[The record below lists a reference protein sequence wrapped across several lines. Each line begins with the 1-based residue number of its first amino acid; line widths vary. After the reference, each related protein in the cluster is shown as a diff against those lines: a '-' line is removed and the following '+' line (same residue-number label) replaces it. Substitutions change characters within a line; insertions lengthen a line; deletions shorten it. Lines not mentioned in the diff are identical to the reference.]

1 MEWRRTKMTKKTIIV
16 VCILFL
22 ITSVPFGV
30 SEKINDKAFSTT
42 YNDTDVPIWTIGD
55 SWTYDAEFIGSYSST
70 NFNIA
75 LHDLLFQVEDETSVG
90 YSLSFVADVTGELN
104 VEDADVSGTFRD
116 TTIEGNMVI
125 KQSNLGI
132 KSIDVTFEGKLLV
145 ELIPIPLVIGFTATF
160 DPAFSSLAFPLN
172 VGKQWSIP
180 HSDVTIQG
188 SLSLL
193 GLIEIPLDSTDW
205 VGGGNSECISSESI
219 TVEAGTYEAYKIH
232 STLDISEQYYAQAA
246 GNIIKA
252 LGEGYY
258 LDSIDIELKSTT
270 YSGGQ
275 PGAPNKPSKPSGST
289 SGKPDES
296 YEYSSST
303 TDNED
308 DQLHYLFDWGDG
320 TDSGWL
326 GPKNSG
332 ETCKAS
338 HKWNSQGSYQVK
350 VKAKDTEEHV
360 SIWSDSL
367 TVSISKSRSTGF
379 YLIRFLENLI
389 EKFPRIA
396 RFLEYP
402 LFEKLLNLQ

>member
-1 MEWRRTKMTKKTIIV
+1 MTKKTIIAIW
-16 VCILFL
+16 ILFL
-22 ITSVPFGV
+22 IISVPLG
-30 SEKINDKAFSTT
+30 SSKIINDKAITT
-42 YNDTDVPIWTIGD
+42 TNYNDTDVPIWNIGD
-55 SWTYDAEFIGSYSST
+55 SWTYDAEFRGSYPST
-70 NFNIA
+70 TFSIA

-90 YSLSFVADVTGELN
+90 YKLSFVADVTGELN

-116 TTIEGNMVI
+116 TTAEGNMVI
-125 KQSNLGI
+125 KQSDLGI
-132 KSIDVTFEGKLLV
+132 KSIDVTIEGRILV
-145 ELIPIPLVIGFTATF
+145 ELIPVPILIDFTATF
-160 DPAFSSLAFPLN
+160 DPAFSTLVFPLTI
-172 VGKQWSIP
+172 GKQWSIP

-193 GLIEIPLDSTDW
+193 GVIEIPLDSTDW
-205 VGGGNSECISSESI
+205 VGGGNAECISSESI

-246 GNIIKA
+246 GNIIKE

-270 YSGGQ
+270 YSGGE
-275 PGAPNKPSKPSGST
+275 PGKPNKPSKPSGST
-289 SGKPDES
+289 SGKRDET

-303 TDNED
+303 TDNEG
-308 DQLHYLFDWGDG
+308 DQIYYLFSWGDG

-338 HKWNSQGSYQVK
+338 HKWSSEGSFQVK

-360 SIWSDSL
+360 SVWSDSL
-367 TVSISKSRSTGF
+367 TVSISKSKNTKS
-379 YLIRFLENLI
+379 YLTRFLENLI
-389 EKFPRIA
+389 ERFPAMA
-396 RFLEYP
+396 RLLEFP
-402 LFEKLLNLQ
+402 LLEKLLNLQ